1 MDGCRKF
8 LYKIAAFVALF
19 LCIGLSISA
28 SISRSTSHDE
38 IYCDPDSVESK
49 GFLESIFYSAVST
62 GEELSTSSLN
72 VTGAPAPYTGPD
84 YSDTGKW
91 CVNNQEQY
99 VLRDL
104 PIETYEINKPL
115 RASDNLLIVTVTTI
129 DTLEDDRIRLN
140 TTIRAVNDSLKYQ
153 DKTNLSM
160 IFLED
165 AQGNEYLPLTMGG
178 IFKGGY
184 VDLGTS
190 AEGWIIFDRPLDD
203 NFIFYYPKDYQ
214 SDEVIGI
221 RLSLEREGG
230 SGVK

>member
-1 MDGCRKF
+1 MDGCRNF
-8 LYKIAAFVALF
+8 LYTVATFVVLF
-19 LCIGLSISA
+19 LCIGLSINISA
-28 SISRSTSHDE
+28 SRTKSHNE
-38 IYCDPDSVESK
+38 TYCDPDSVESK
-49 GFLESIFYSAVST
+49 GFLESIFYSA
-62 GEELSTSSLN
+62 GSSIETFESSNLG

-91 CVNNQEQY
+91 CVNNQGQY

-104 PIETYEINKPL
+104 PLETYEINKPL

-140 TTIRAVNDSLKYQ
+140 ATIRAVNDSLKYQ
-153 DKTNLSM
+153 DKTNLSV

-203 NFIFYYPKDYQ
+203 NFIFYYPKDYL
-214 SDEVIGI
+214 SDAVLGI
-221 RLSLEREGG
+221 RLSLEN
-230 SGVK
+230 